1 VINTGAGHQR
11 QAGSD
16 DLVSLEELIRF
27 LAFVTESRHAGLAS
41 FIGRGCM
48 IYRSGCQSRA
58 APCGQITRT
67 GMPCSRA

>member
-27 LAFVTESRHAGLAS
+27 LAFVTESRHAGLA
-41 FIGRGCM
+41 
-48 IYRSGCQSRA
+48 
-58 APCGQITRT
+58 
-67 GMPCSRA
+67 